1 MSTVPAESLRVEL
14 LERIAE
20 VDAGIDAWASLR
32 LRFGDCRI
40 AVRANNPA
48 LVTNLTRYYRDFLDR
63 GKDFGSG
70 DAPDM
75 TVTALETDVWNPGLP
90 WMAKQPDPGKT
101 KIKEEYQDL
110 PFEDGEGRFVRK
122 RLTGML
128 FYFDRETHLAVGPC
142 LANDNQVINFINS
155 RFIQWML
162 DRNSLLCHAA
172 GVSLN
177 GNGLAL
183 AGFSGMG
190 KSTLALHIMRRG
202 LDFVSNDRLLIQDAG
217 LDPLQG
223 GPIMHGVAK
232 LPRVN
237 PGTILGNPS
246 LSGLLDASQKEA
258 YARMEPDEL
267 WNLEH
272 KHDVY
277 LDECFGQGKFLDS
290 ARMVGLVILNWK
302 PKYPRT
308 SLELVD
314 LAQRPELLD
323 TVIKSPG
330 LFFLSRPD
338 VAYRFQPESYL
349 DMFKKCT
356 VFEARGGVDFDHVAD
371 ACVHYLG
378 QQGEG

>member
-1 MSTVPAESLRVEL
+1 MSAMSADHVRSKLMEHVAEG
-14 LERIAE
+14 
-20 VDAGIDAWASLR
+20 DAGKLLR
-32 LRFGDCRI
+32 LRFGECVI
-40 AVRANNPA
+40 VVR
-48 LVTNLTRYYRDFLDR
+48 TNSPELITSLTRYYADFLDQ
-63 GKDFGSG
+63 DVQAGS
-70 DAPDM
+70 DRTPDM
-75 TVTALETDVWNPGLP
+75 TVTALETDTWNPDLP
-90 WMAKQPDPGKT
+90 WIVKQPDPGKT
-101 KIKEEYQDL
+101 KIKEEYFDL
-110 PFEDGEGRFVRK
+110 PLDQGEGRFVRK

-190 KSTLALHIMRRG
+190 KSTLALHMMRRG
-202 LDFVSNDRLLIQDAG
+202 LDFVSNDRLLIQG
-217 LDPLQG
+217 TG
-223 GPIMHGVAK
+223 SGPFPHGPTMHGVAK

-237 PGTILGNPS
+237 PGTIMGNPS
-246 LSGLLDASQKEA
+246 LAGLLDASQKEA
-258 YARMEPDEL
+258 YARMDPEEL
-267 WNLEH
+267 WNLEQ

-308 SLELVD
+308 SLEVVD
-314 LAQRPELLD
+314 LAHRPELLD

-330 LFFLSRPD
+330 LFFLPRPD

-349 DMFKKCT
+349 DIFKKCT

-378 QQGEG
+378 QRGED